1 MQHFNARSTYKCT
14 SCNKMTRETGQ
25 GESDLGLCVYC
36 LKEAWLENDVQ
47 DRRITEDEFEQKLA
61 ALNIQYGR

>member
-1 MQHFNARSTYKCT
+1 
-14 SCNKMTRETGQ
+14 MTRETGQ